1 MFEQLDINEIETP
14 ELCDQCYALTWAI
27 CELVDP
33 IVRDTLNWI
42 LLERLQVL
50 NSRFNDVRLSRLE
63 G

>member
-1 MFEQLDINEIETP
+1 M
-14 ELCDQCYALTWAI
+14 LCIDLAI
-27 CELVDP
+27 SELVDP